1 VTELTDAQRVERAR
15 RAQMA
20 LEEFLTPAFAVVE
33 REYAERMI
41 EVAAS
46 SDPRAPEVIARLAN
60 GIKVARSVKAQI
72 EVLVADGE
80 VATGNIQRAERKGEM
95 SPAKLRLLNIGPN

>member
-1 VTELTDAQRVERAR
+1 MSDTPQQRAERAR

-20 LEEFLTPAFAVVE
+20 MDEFFAPVFAVVE
-33 REYAERMI
+33 AEYAEKMI

-60 GIKVARSVKAQI
+60 GVKVARQIRGQI
-72 EVLVADGE
+72 EGLIADGE
-80 VATGNIQRAERKGEM
+80 LANNEINRAKREEDM
-95 SPAKLRLLNIGPN
+95 TPSKLRLLKIGPN